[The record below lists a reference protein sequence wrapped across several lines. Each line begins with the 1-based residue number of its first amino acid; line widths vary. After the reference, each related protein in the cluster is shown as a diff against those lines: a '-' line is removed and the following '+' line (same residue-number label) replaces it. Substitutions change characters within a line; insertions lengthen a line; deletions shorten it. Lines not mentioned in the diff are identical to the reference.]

1 MPQRRQ
7 AQQMH
12 VPMSTQKHSKKRL
25 FSSAQG
31 WGEGGWARPIALSE
45 GSSLLVRP
53 LSRKGDSFDP
63 SSFIPSL
70 TELPRMMTILE

>member
-45 GSSLLVRP
+45 GSSELKRP
-53 LSRKGDSFDP
+53 LTLPSPARGEGEITKG
-63 SSFIPSL
+63 IPA
-70 TELPRMMTILE
+70 E